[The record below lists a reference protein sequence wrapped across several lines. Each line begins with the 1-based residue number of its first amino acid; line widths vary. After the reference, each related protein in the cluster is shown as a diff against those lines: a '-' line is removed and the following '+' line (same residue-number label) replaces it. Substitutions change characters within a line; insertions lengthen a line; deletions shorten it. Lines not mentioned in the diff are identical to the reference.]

1 MSETSKAVEPNKP
14 RERATTL
21 LRIRRIGAV
30 VLAAAALGVL
40 FGLAPK
46 DAVTSGDISFVMVGD
61 ELNQKSADSSPKQ
74 TVVNGWTAR
83 DLLELIAKQE
93 VASNDQ
99 RPAALLTIAVL
110 ALCLGIATS
119 AVPTRPD
126 GTRATPLPTAAEP
139 AELH

>member
-1 MSETSKAVEPNKP
+1 MRS
-14 RERATTL
+14 L
-21 LRIRRIGAV
+21 
-30 VLAAAALGVL
+30 LAAAALGVL
-40 FGLAPK
+40 FGLAPR

-119 AVPTRPD
+119 AVSIRPD
-126 GTRATPLPTAAEP
+126 GTRATPLPTAAEL